1 MCFVYTIFP
10 KNSDCKSTNYFLTKN
25 FFLQLI
31 FNIRKLIIF
40 RVFHVA
46 QTNKNVSLQGQILI
60 KDTAPSAADRGFRQ
74 PPGAMCLVMCWKIRS

>member
-25 FFLQLI
+25 FFVQLI

-46 QTNKNVSLQGQILI
+46 QTNKNVSLQGQILKKKTRRLLLRI
-60 KDTAPSAADRGFRQ
+60 VVLDSRPAQ
-74 PPGAMCLVMCWKIRS
+74 CVL

>member
-46 QTNKNVSLQGQILI
+46 QTNKNVSLQGQIL
-60 KDTAPSAADRGFRQ
+60 KKRH
-74 PPGAMCLVMCWKIRS
+74 GAFCCGSWF